1 MDYEEVK
8 KFIKTNNIISRRD
21 FLNRFQHRYHIFSSL
36 SEEEKNRL
44 LPVKHAKSHN
54 KYTGLDNFEEFQK
67 FFQKQKIYSRST
79 LRIEYPGAYLRF
91 SNFLS
96 KEEQDTLLPSRGTI
110 KKADYSTLNT
120 EDDFKKFFKT
130 HKIIG
135 RYDLQ
140 KRFPGGY
147 NKFIKLSNEDQTR
160 ILPSMLKDY
169 SYINTYEDFHSFIQ
183 ENNIT
188 SRIDLFRRFEQV
200 YNRFI
205 KLLSKEDKENLLP
218 NNNRDYSNINTVED
232 FKVFIADNNI
242 LSRLDFYKRFRN
254 CYYRFLLLSD
264 DDKNSLLSPVN
275 SSGELF
281 LADLF
286 TGNNIEFTSEKT
298 YPDLKNIS
306 HLRFDFYLPEYN
318 ILVEY
323 HGCQHFDPNDRR
335 YSENAIERDHLKY
348 DYAKKNNIPLL
359 YFTNEVKI
367 YEKYGYF
374 TEVITDSDTLIKRI
388 KENQPD

>member
-1 MDYEEVK
+1 MDYEEIK
-8 KFIKTNNIISRRD
+8 KFIKDNGIEKRSRLREEYRKVYNCFKKLSNDEQEKLLPSNLGNYSNLNTANDFKRFIKTNNIHSR
-21 FLNRFQHRYHIFSSL
+21 
-36 SEEEKNRL
+36 K
-44 LPVKHAKSHN
+44 
-54 KYTGLDNFEEFQK
+54 
-67 FFQKQKIYSRST
+67 T
-79 LRIEYPGAYLRF
+79 LHTEYPGAYLRF
-91 SNFLS
+91 LNFLS
-96 KEEQDTLLPSRGTI
+96 KEEQETILPYKGTI

-120 EDDFKKFFKT
+120 EDDFRKFIKT
-130 HKIIG
+130 YEIVG
-135 RYDLQ
+135 RYDFQ
-140 KRFPGGY
+140 KRFRGGY
-147 NKFIKLSNEDQTR
+147 NKFIKLSSEDQNR

-169 SYINTYEDFHSFIQ
+169 SYINTYEDFRSFIQ

-188 SRIDLFRRFEQV
+188 SRIDLCRRFEQV
-200 YNRFI
+200 YCRFSR
-205 KLLSKEDKENLLP
+205 LLSKEEKESLLP

-242 LSRLDFYKRFRN
+242 LSRKDFYRRFRN

-264 DDKNSLLSPVN
+264 DDKDSIFPLINSN
-275 SSGELF
+275 GELF

-323 HGCQHFDPNDRR
+323 HGCQHFDPNDKR
-335 YSENAIERDHLKY
+335 YSEIAIKRDHLKY

-359 YFTNEVKI
+359 YFTNEIKI

-374 TEVITDSDTLIKRI
+374 TEVITDSNVLIQKI

>member
-1 MDYEEVK
+1 MSLEEIK
-8 KFIKTNNIISRRD
+8 KFIEDNSIEKRIRLREKYKKVYDCFKKLSNDEQEKLLPSNLNKFSNLNTADDFKRFIKTNNIHSR
-21 FLNRFQHRYHIFSSL
+21 
-36 SEEEKNRL
+36 K
-44 LPVKHAKSHN
+44 
-54 KYTGLDNFEEFQK
+54 
-67 FFQKQKIYSRST
+67 T
-79 LRIEYPGAYLRF
+79 LRTEYPGAYLRF

-96 KEEQDTLLPSRGTI
+96 KEEQETILPYKGTI

-120 EDDFKKFFKT
+120 EDDYRKFFKT

-147 NKFIKLSNEDQTR
+147 ERFTKLSSEDQNR

-169 SYINTYEDFHSFIQ
+169 SYVNTYEDFHSFIQ

-188 SRIDLFRRFEQV
+188 SRIDLYRRFEQV
-200 YNRFI
+200 YCRFSR
-205 KLLSKEDKENLLP
+205 LLSKEEKESLLS

-242 LSRLDFYKRFRN
+242 ISRMDFYKRFRR

-264 DDKNSLLSPVN
+264 DDKSSLLSLVN
-275 SSGELF
+275 SNGELF

-318 ILVEY
+318 TLVEY